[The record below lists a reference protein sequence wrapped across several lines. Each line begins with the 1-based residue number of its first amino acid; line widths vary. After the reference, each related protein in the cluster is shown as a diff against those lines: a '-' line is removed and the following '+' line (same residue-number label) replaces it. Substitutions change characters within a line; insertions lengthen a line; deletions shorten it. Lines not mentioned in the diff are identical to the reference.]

1 MILRSISS
9 ALIRVTVIDFFRFLP
24 SPACG
29 ILYLERSKGVFRID
43 FFTNRT
49 PREVY
54 SMKALFISADNFED
68 TELLV
73 PFYRLREEG
82 IEVDIASMQKGV
94 IKGKHGYEVAV
105 NKTLDDVKPE
115 DYALLVLPGGKA
127 PETVRKQPKAVAI
140 AQYFFRKNKPVSAIC
155 HGPQTLISAGL
166 LKGRHAT
173 CYSSVAEEMKSS
185 GALYEDSEVVV
196 DGNLITSRQPSDL
209 PAFMRET
216 LKMLK
221 K

>member
-1 MILRSISS
+1 
-9 ALIRVTVIDFFRFLP
+9 
-24 SPACG
+24 
-29 ILYLERSKGVFRID
+29 
-43 FFTNRT
+43 
-49 PREVY
+49 
-54 SMKALFISADNFED
+54 MKALFISADNFED

-140 AQYFFRKNKPVSAIC
+140 AQHFFRKNKPVSAIC